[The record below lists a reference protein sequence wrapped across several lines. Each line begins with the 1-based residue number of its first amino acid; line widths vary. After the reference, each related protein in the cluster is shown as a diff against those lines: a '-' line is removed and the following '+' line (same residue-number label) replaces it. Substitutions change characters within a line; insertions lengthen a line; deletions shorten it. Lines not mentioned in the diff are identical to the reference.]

1 MAEGANRCIN
11 GRPCKGGRIK
21 HQPASAFP
29 LTIIAGKKARERLAA
44 EGWQPHLFQAMVGA
58 SGGAKL
64 LGLGH
69 LDRFLFGDFLQRSHH
84 PMELYGS
91 SIGSWRHAALAA
103 PDPAQ
108 AIETLQDRYLNQTWE
123 KTKLATLQKW

>member
-1 MAEGANRCIN
+1 MAQRINRSIN
-11 GRPCKGGRIK
+11 SRPSKGGRIK
-21 HQPASAFP
+21 DPLAATFP
-29 LTIIAGKKARERLAA
+29 LTIIAGKIARERLAA

-84 PMELYGS
+84 PMELYG
-91 SIGSWRHAALAA
+91 
-103 PDPAQ
+103 
-108 AIETLQDRYLNQTWE
+108 
-123 KTKLATLQKW
+123 